1 MSAWLKCLNVD
12 YKTHLALVQSNRTGK
27 SFAVSIQ
34 KDIRYLISRGDL
46 LKVIKSQVSQ
56 EWIAIDYIAM
66 TAIATGDEE

>member
-56 EWIAIDYIAM
+56 EWMAIDYIAM